1 MNDAVSITRDLV
13 RCPSV
18 TPADAG
24 ALGVL
29 ERLLKDAGFEVH
41 RVTFGEPG
49 TADIDN
55 LYARIGDSAPHIT
68 FAGHTDVVP
77 PGDETA
83 WTLGAF
89 SGEVKDGFLYGRGA
103 VDMKGGI
110 ACSVA
115 AVLDYL
121 KDNGGKPKGSISFLI
136 TGDEEDISVNGTIK
150 LLKWCA
156 ERGEKF
162 DHCVLGEPS
171 NVEVLGDCIKI
182 GRRGSQSGTLY
193 VDGVQGHVAYPHRAA
208 NPVPDISRLI
218 VALSDEPLDHG
229 SAQFQAS
236 NLEFTSVDV
245 GNTAGNVIPG
255 QARAKF
261 NIRFNDNHTQE
272 TLRTLVE
279 ERLTKACGNRIRA
292 RIVWEYS
299 NSNVF
304 VTKPGAFTD
313 LAVGAIEEVTGR
325 KPELSTS
332 GGTSDA
338 RFISSYCPVIEF
350 GLVGQTMHQ
359 IDERTP
365 VSDLEK
371 LTKIYRGVL
380 ERYFGWLVPSPAW
393 VRVAATEPRRCLA
406 ARPDRLA
413 GARIRPR
420 PRDRRAAR
428 LILHPHQIQSVR
440 RCDGAAGGAVA
451 GGECGGEVVG
461 APAAF
466 ADPDQRAHHRA
477 YLAVQER
484 ARGSQDRNRVALS
497 DDIELVERLLRRF
510 RLAFGIAKRREIV
523 LAEQALGSDVHRVRI
538 EMARHAPASLDI
550 EREIGAVVGDAVAVV
565 ASLGRETRLEIIR
578 HDFRAEHADRMRPQM
593 RVQPVAQAPRRKRLF
608 DIAMRDLRQRVHA
621 GIGAARAMDANLLA
635 ADRLHRGFQRA
646 LHGRSRCPG
655 SASPRTACRHIR

>member
-1 MNDAVSITRDLV
+1 MTETLSALSIARDLL

-29 ERLLKDAGFEVH
+29 ENILKAAGFEVH

-55 LYARIGDSAPHIT
+55 LYARIGSSAPHIS

-77 PGDETA
+77 PGDEAA
-83 WTLGAF
+83 WTHGAF
-89 SGEVKDGFLYGRGA
+89 SGDVKDGFLYGRGA

-121 KDNGGKPKGSISFLI
+121 AAHGGKPRDDGTGSISFLI

-150 LLKWCA
+150 LLQWVTA
-156 ERGEKF
+156 RGEKL

-171 NVEVLGDCIKI
+171 NVEVLGDCIKV

-193 VDGVQGHVAYPHRAA
+193 VDGKQGHVAYPHRAA

-218 VALSDEPLDHG
+218 VALSDEPLDDG
-229 SAQFQAS
+229 TVQFQAS
-236 NLEFTSVDV
+236 HLEFTSVDV
-245 GNTAGNVIPG
+245 GNTAANVIPG

-261 NIRFNDNHTQE
+261 NIRFNDHHTQA
-272 TLRTLVE
+272 TLRELVDA
-279 ERLTKACGNRIRA
+279 RLAKAAGNRIRA
-292 RIVWEYS
+292 RIVWEPS

-313 LAVGAIEEVTGR
+313 LAVAAIEEVTGR

-338 RFISSYCPVIEF
+338 RFIASYCPVIEF

-380 ERYFGWLVPSPAW
+380 DRYFG
-393 VRVAATEPRRCLA
+393 
-406 ARPDRLA
+406 
-413 GARIRPR
+413 
-420 PRDRRAAR
+420 
-428 LILHPHQIQSVR
+428 
-440 RCDGAAGGAVA
+440 
-451 GGECGGEVVG
+451 
-461 APAAF
+461 
-466 ADPDQRAHHRA
+466 
-477 YLAVQER
+477 
-484 ARGSQDRNRVALS
+484 
-497 DDIELVERLLRRF
+497 
-510 RLAFGIAKRREIV
+510 
-523 LAEQALGSDVHRVRI
+523 
-538 EMARHAPASLDI
+538 
-550 EREIGAVVGDAVAVV
+550 
-565 ASLGRETRLEIIR
+565 
-578 HDFRAEHADRMRPQM
+578 
-593 RVQPVAQAPRRKRLF
+593 
-608 DIAMRDLRQRVHA
+608 
-621 GIGAARAMDANLLA
+621 
-635 ADRLHRGFQRA
+635 
-646 LHGRSRCPG
+646 
-655 SASPRTACRHIR
+655 